1 MVAIIITFLGGALVA
16 SVIWYLVLR
25 NNPKRVQNW
34 LSLPESIRKK
44 YVELEV

>member
-1 MVAIIITFLGGALVA
+1 MIILAFFLGCVIS

-25 NNPKRVQNW
+25 NNLKRVQNW